1 MSQTKTEGMSAPT
14 KDTTNRLVS
23 TSHCLP
29 LDLGDNALMDEQ
41 AQLLEPVL
49 ATPNCALKVS

>member
-1 MSQTKTEGMSAPT
+1 MSAPT